1 MERWTVLRTI
11 IIILVIAV
19 VVATGVVFGI
29 SWLLEQNADDDFVL
43 KGKFSIGNQTYF
55 QMYDIDSDHYYDEEF
70 IIEVNWTIYNAHD
83 RGDRFTKA
91 ELKEI
96 ELIRTEESYATT
108 IH

>member
-1 MERWTVLRTI
+1 MDGSTKRTI
-11 IIILVIAV
+11 VII
-19 VVATGVVFGI
+19 VVAFIVVAIG
-29 SWLLEQNADDDFVL
+29 LLSGLHYLIEHNTDDDFVL

-83 RGDRFTKA
+83 RGDRFTKS

-96 ELIRTEESYATT
+96 ELIRTEPELVG
-108 IH
+108 